1 MPALL
6 ADFGGFFAILFLLIS
21 FIGWII
27 NMINAQNPPPAPN
40 RGPQRRPRARDSKV
54 QNEIEQFLQE
64 AMGNKQRGRQ
74 EEVPA
79 DEIEVVEAAPPRRQ
93 APRRKPRPVVS
104 GQRPVERS
112 VIDPATSSPE
122 RSRPGTGMATRLAP
136 AELGSGLS
144 AHVQD
149 HMRERVTQET
159 SQHLPA
165 AVSQTVGQHL
175 GEFAAAARDTRTATA
190 ARPLFGAVATLSDAT
205 GLIGELRKP
214 AGVRKAIVLQ
224 EILARP
230 RALRK

>member
-64 AMGNKQRGRQ
+64 AMGNKQRARQ

-93 APRRKPRPVVS
+93 PPRRKPRPAGS
-104 GQRPVERS
+104 GQRTVERS
-112 VIDPATSSPE
+112 VVDPAASSE
-122 RSRPGTGMATRLAP
+122 RSRPGTAMAGRHLAP
-136 AELGSGLS
+136 AELGSS
-144 AHVQD
+144 VATHVQE
-149 HMRERVTQET
+149 HMRDRLAQET

-165 AVSQTVGQHL
+165 AVPQTLVAQREL
-175 GEFAAAARDTRTATA
+175 AAVRDTRTAAA
-190 ARPLFGAVATLSDAT
+190 ARPLFGAVATVSDAT
-205 GLIGELRKP
+205 GLIGELRSP